1 MGFMDSTNGNKN
13 IESDAVSILL
23 ESAPIAYIRSVNTD
37 KGRRYAVCT
46 TDGTQLAMFA
56 TQDAAYFAAK
66 QHDLEPV
73 LIH

>member
-1 MGFMDSTNGNKN
+1 MDEFNGNKTS
-13 IESDAVSILL
+13 ITPDALAMVLDST
-23 ESAPIAYIRSVNTD
+23 PIAYIRSINTD
-37 KGRRYAVCT
+37 KGKRYAVCT
-46 TDGTQLAMFA
+46 TDGTQLAIFA

>member
-1 MGFMDSTNGNKN
+1 MDRAGSNKN
-13 IESDAVSILL
+13 L
-23 ESAPIAYIRSVNTD
+23 ESAATAIILEPAPIAYIRSVNTD

-56 TQDAAYFAAK
+56 TQNAAYFAAK

>member
-1 MGFMDSTNGNKN
+1 MNSPENK
-13 IESDAVSILL
+13 D
-23 ESAPIAYIRSVNTD
+23 SAPIDMYSNLMDSLTLAYVRPVVTENG
-37 KGRRYAVCT
+37 KNYAVCT
-46 TDGTQLAMFA
+46 ADGTQLALFA

>member
-1 MGFMDSTNGNKN
+1 MDADNNNMNPDSF
-13 IESDAVSILL
+13 SVLL
-23 ESAPIAYIRSVNTD
+23 TTLPIAYVRPVTTE
-37 KGRRYAVCT
+37 KGLHYAVCSA
-46 TDGTQLAMFA
+46 DGTQLAIFS